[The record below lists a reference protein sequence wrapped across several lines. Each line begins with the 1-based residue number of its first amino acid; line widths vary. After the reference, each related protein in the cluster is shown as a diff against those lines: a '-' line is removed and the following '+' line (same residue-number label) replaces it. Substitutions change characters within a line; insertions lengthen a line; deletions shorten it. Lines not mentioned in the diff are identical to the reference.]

1 MIQMAHV
8 AKWKYKEVEELT
20 SLLTSYPVVGI
31 VEIGGIPAPQL
42 QYMRAGLREIG
53 VLRATRNRLLLHAL
67 EEAEKKVKGIKA
79 LSQGVKGQA
88 AILATEVNPFKLF
101 KYIKETK
108 TNAPAKGGEVAK
120 QDIEVKAGE
129 TPFKP
134 GPIVGE
140 LQKAGIPAAIEGG
153 KVVIKKDK
161 VVVHA
166 GETISPQLAQMITRL
181 EIYPIEIGM
190 QLNAVFED
198 GNIFTPDVL
207 DIDAEKFL
215 ADIQMAAR
223 NGFALAIARAW
234 ITPQTIKTLISKAY
248 REAFAVATETAYPTK
263 ENIKTLIAKAH
274 TQSLALSSKVD
285 EKNT

>member
-1 MIQMAHV
+1 MAHV

-20 SLLTSYPVVGI
+20 SLLTKYPVVGV

-42 QYMRAGLREIG
+42 QHMRAVLREIG
-53 VLRATRNRLLLHAL
+53 ILRATRNRLLLHAL
-67 EEAEKKVKGIKA
+67 EEADKKVKGIKE

-88 AILATEVNPFKLF
+88 AILATQVNPFKLF

-108 TNAPAKGGEVAK
+108 TNAPAKGGEIAK

-161 VVVHA
+161 VVVRA
-166 GETISPQLAQMITRL
+166 GETISPQLAQMLTRL

-190 QLNAVFED
+190 QLNAVYED

-207 DIDAEKFL
+207 DIDPDKFL
-215 ADIQMAAR
+215 ADIRMAAQ
-223 NGFALAIARAW
+223 NSFALAVARTW
-234 ITPQTIKTLISKAY
+234 ITPQTIKPLIAKAY

-263 ENIKTLIAKAH
+263 ENIKTLIAKAY